1 MRLADRFSRRVRG
14 YAKAHQ
20 ITVIDWGAGERKHC
34 NCRRAFED
42 DQGQAGTVSH
52 PCWPRASRRMGC
64 GEELSHRT
72 KEADAI
78 RKPLF
83 ISHPGSGLGAHRDQG
98 QRPSSIS
105 ARVMLNDHEYVA
117 CQADQADIRFSKEG
131 GSVANFEPGA

>member
-1 MRLADRFSRRVRG
+1 MR
-14 YAKAHQ
+14 KAHQ
-20 ITVIDWGAGERKHC
+20 ITVIDCGAGERKHVI
-34 NCRRAFED
+34 AEEHLKTTKVK
-42 DQGQAGTVSH
+42 QGLFLILVG
-52 PCWPRASRRMGC
+52 RASRRMGC

-105 ARVMLNDHEYVA
+105 ARVMLNSHEYLA
-117 CQADQADIRFSKEG
+117 
-131 GSVANFEPGA
+131 